1 MVLICKVLI
10 LLIEK
15 HKENPRSMNEDYNV
29 VPRVGLE
36 PTRLFT
42 GGF

>member
-1 MVLICKVLI
+1 MNIQNK
-10 LLIEK
+10 
-15 HKENPRSMNEDYNV
+15 NPRPMDEDYNV

-36 PTRLFT
+36 PTWLFT